1 MLFFSIT
8 QPRFIDENNEKAQQ
22 RTVIW

>member
-22 RTVIW
+22 RTVI